1 MKLSRRALS
10 WPFRHL
16 WLKVLSFG
24 LALLL
29 WMVVA
34 GEETVERGLRVP
46 LELQQMPGGLEMLGD
61 IPATVDVRVRGA
73 SGTLSRVGPGDVV
86 AVLDLRG
93 ARVGRRLFP
102 LTTDQVRGPFG
113 VEVVQVTP
121 SAVAMAFEPSVT
133 RELPIVPEV
142 DGRPA
147 PGYAVGE
154 RTADPAAVEVIGPE
168 SAVRRAT
175 EVLTEPV
182 PVTGAR
188 SAVKQAV
195 TLGLV
200 DSSLRLK
207 TARTAT
213 VTVQIVPSP
222 VERTLRNRPIHLR
235 NVGAGLQAEAQPSTV
250 DVTLRGSRDAMTH
263 IDLDAVAAYLDLSG
277 LGPGQYNSLDVHA
290 TAGGDLGVT
299 RIEPAAVQVRI
310 TSGRQP

>member
-1 MKLSRRALS
+1 VKLSRRALS
-10 WPFRHL
+10 WPFRHFG
-16 WLKVLSFG
+16 LKVLSFG

-46 LELQQMPGGLEMLGD
+46 LELQQMPGGLEVLGD

-73 SGTLSRVGPGDVV
+73 SGTLSRVGAGDVV

-102 LTTDQVRGPFG
+102 ITPDQVRGPFG
-113 VEVVQVTP
+113 VQVVQVTP
-121 SAVAMAFEPSVT
+121 SAVAMAFEPSAT

-147 PGYAVGE
+147 PGYDVGE
-154 RTADPAAVEVIGPE
+154 RTADPPTVEVIGPE

-188 SAVKQAV
+188 SAITQTV
-195 TLGLV
+195 TLGLL

-213 VTVQIVPSP
+213 VTVRILPSP
-222 VERTLRNRPIHLR
+222 LERTLRNRPIHLR
-235 NVGAGLQAEAQPSTV
+235 NVGAGLQAQAQPSTV
-250 DVTLRGSRDAMTH
+250 DVTLRGTRVAMAH
-263 IDLDAVAAYLDLSG
+263 IDPDSVAAYLGLSG

-290 TAGGDLGVT
+290 TSSSDLGVT
-299 RIEPAAVQVRI
+299 RIEPASVQVRI
-310 TSGRQP
+310 TGGREP